1 LDFTKTPI
9 KEKLICIIQMKQI
22 TTALLK
28 WYRQKKRQLPFRSTK
43 DPYKI
48 WVSEVMLQQTQVST
62 VIPFYKKWIKQ
73 FPTLSSV
80 AISKPGILLKQW
92 EGLGYYRRCGNFH
105 KASKIIVENHNGII
119 PSDYDTFK
127 SLPGVGDYTAGA
139 VLSIA
144 FGKAFPAID
153 GNVTRVIARLY
164 GMKNL
169 TKFNKLKIKNF
180 IELLLPQTEPGNFNQ
195 SLMELGALV
204 CRPKSPKC
212 SECPISGHCKAF
224 QSLVPENYPKIFK
237 KKIKPHYNV
246 VTGIFWR
253 KNKFYIQKRSR
264 DSMLGGLWEFPGG
277 KVENNES
284 LENALIRELQ
294 EETGSTPIIKKKIIS
309 IDHAYSHFSITLHC
323 YHCIEKDSKII
334 PRNNSNWIS
343 TDEIDK
349 YSFPKANHKIFN
361 FLNENGWDI

>member
-1 LDFTKTPI
+1 M
-9 KEKLICIIQMKQI
+9 QMKQI
-22 TTALLK
+22 TKKLLD
-28 WYRQKKRQLPFRSTK
+28 WYSQNKRQLPFRSTK

-62 VIPFYKKWIKQ
+62 VIPFYEKWIKQ
-73 FPTLSSV
+73 FPTLPSV
-80 AISKPGILLKQW
+80 ARSKYDILLKLW

-105 KASKIIVENHNGII
+105 NASKIIVENHNGII
-119 PSDYDTFK
+119 PTDYKIFK

-144 FGKAFPAID
+144 FGKALPAID
-153 GNVTRVIARLY
+153 GNVTRVIARLN

-169 TKFNKLKIKNF
+169 TKFNKLKIKFF
-180 IELLLPQTEPGNFNQ
+180 IESLLPQSEPGNFNQ

-204 CRPKSPKC
+204 CTPKSPKC
-212 SECPISGHCKAF
+212 RECPISVHCKAF
-224 QSLVPENYPKIFK
+224 QSLYPKNYPKK
-237 KKIKPHYNV
+237 LSKKIKPHYNV
-246 VTGIFWR
+246 VTGIIWR
-253 KNKFYIQKRSR
+253 KDKFYIQRR
-264 DSMLGGLWEFPGG
+264 NHDSMLGGLWEFPGG
-277 KVENNES
+277 KIEKNES
-284 LENALIRELQ
+284 LENGLKRELQ
-294 EETGSTPIIKKKIIS
+294 EETDSTPVIKKRIIS

-334 PRNNSNWIS
+334 PQNNSNWILP
-343 TDEIDK
+343 DEIDK